1 MARKTKRPQAK
12 KTRKLSDNDV
22 VGKRLQFD
30 RDTWNAVDLL
40 ARDQMKSVEEITEE
54 AFRDLLKKHGRSA
67 DFREQL
73 RLSARAANSNMKS
86 KSSRK

>member
-1 MARKTKRPQAK
+1 MARKTKQAAK
-12 KTRKLSDNDV
+12 KSRLKKSADM
-22 VGKRLQFD
+22 VGKRLHFD
-30 RDTWNAVDLL
+30 RETWQAVDVL

-73 RLSARAANSNMKS
+73 KLSARAVS
-86 KSSRK
+86 KHER